1 MPLQNGARV
10 RESGSFEQGGAMTG
24 NRRNLSAAA
33 IGGLLAAIL
42 LPTGS
47 SNARADE
54 LADLRANQELLQQ
67 RIEQISQGAVPGQY
81 VPGFGPETQ
90 KKPSGTPVTGGS
102 FPRSFLIPAPTP
114 RCASAAS
121 PTPAP
126 FGTSMVRPRPASSM
140 AKAATSIRP
149 LRRGRAAPGI
159 WAASRSTT
167 RLG

>member
-90 KKPSGTPVTGGS
+90 AKPGGVPVTGGS
-102 FPRSFLIPAPTP
+102 FPRSFLIPGTDTSLRIGGFAN
-114 RCASAAS
+114 ASVLWYIKGAAS
-121 PTPAP
+121 GNELDGQGSQNFT
-126 FGTSMVRPRPASSM
+126 FTD
-140 AKAATSIRP
+140 
-149 LRRGRAAPGI
+149 
-159 WAASRSTT
+159 
-167 RLG
+167 